1 MEAHVYVRYGSPW
14 ICTLCPKCG
23 NPVYESEKYCKECGT
38 PLSFDDFKRVLHST
52 GNICRTNE
60 WTRYIPNKMDN
71 LIHFFEELKK
81 LEQAHQIEETS
92 MVKIMRDAYYKTCA
106 DELFKLEVPNE
117 HNDRSRLG

>member
-23 NPVYESEKYCKECGT
+23 SSVYESEKYCKECGT
-38 PLSFDDFKRVLHST
+38 PLSFNDFKHVLHSDCD
-52 GNICRTNE
+52 ICRTNE

-71 LIHFFEELKK
+71 LRHFVEELKR

-92 MVKIMRDAYYKTCA
+92 MVKIMRDAYCKTCA
-106 DELFKLEVPNE
+106 DELFKLE
-117 HNDRSRLG
+117 